1 MLYLLS
7 YWFPEFQLRNN
18 IAVLIQ
24 ISNLYTLYIN
34 IYIYI
39 YLKIDKQI
47 LTKEWMVTR
56 KILFQRKSWDIL
68 SAWCWSSMPFS
79 GNCCIWNLITKGELR
94 ETVYSGLRQIMLAL
108 IINTTL
114 GGIMVYSFHGNSLS
128 LREAWI
134 LEARNTLPWSWK
146 EFNFHYLQ
154 LEGFDWFCI
163 SRNK

>member
-56 KILFQRKSWDIL
+56 KILFQRKS
-68 SAWCWSSMPFS
+68 
-79 GNCCIWNLITKGELR
+79 
-94 ETVYSGLRQIMLAL
+94 
-108 IINTTL
+108 
-114 GGIMVYSFHGNSLS
+114 
-128 LREAWI
+128 
-134 LEARNTLPWSWK
+134 
-146 EFNFHYLQ
+146 
-154 LEGFDWFCI
+154 
-163 SRNK
+163 